1 MSSVYLSIVKG
12 TKGKCEIQVSSKSYD
27 KLEEYSKEVKEKF
40 CTFKTGK
47 RYEADLSASYNI
59 GGRYLIR
66 ELLKACPGTEA
77 SEARAKV
84 PGLSARAI
92 CTLSTYISLL
102 AVKASA

>member
-12 TKGKCEIQVSSKSYD
+12 MKGKCEIQANNKNFD
-27 KLEEYSKEVKEKF
+27 RLEEYSKKFKEKF

-77 SEARAKV
+77 RAKV
-84 PGLSARAI
+84 PGLSAQAT
-92 CTLSTYISLL
+92 CTLSTCISLL